1 MSRICEALYE
11 LIRLPLA
18 DTLNLSNGMNYS
30 QFLEALLRIAYMKL
44 DESEQASSE
53 NGFKNILEQIF

>member
-1 MSRICEALYE
+1 VSRICEALYE